1 MGRRPLHP
9 VEPNRPVVVR
19 IDRRTLRHVDR
30 LAERLGISRSALIRR
45 SVAKL
50 LADTKSGADS
60 AA

>member
-1 MGRRPLHP
+1 M
-9 VEPNRPVVVR
+9 VR